1 MCALILSKRTIK
13 NLVEGTYSIVQKR
26 HKTKPEP
33 AYGDTVYQPVSVNME
48 FKSKTV
54 FVFGLTAVLSLFLI
68 ISDSRFSAQ
77 DFFSILPLPED
88 LRATKNHIDEQ
99 TDIQILSKESESYK
113 NSTAAR
119 RIYISMGLCWNQH
132 TKLYKKSNFPYEEA
146 AR

>member
-1 MCALILSKRTIK
+1 
-13 NLVEGTYSIVQKR
+13 
-26 HKTKPEP
+26 
-33 AYGDTVYQPVSVNME
+33 ME
-48 FKSKTV
+48 FKSKTL

-68 ISDSRFSAQ
+68 ISDPRFSAQ
-77 DFFSILPLPED
+77 NFFSILPLPED
-88 LRATKNHIDEQ
+88 LRATKNHIDEQTDKDIQLTNEQ